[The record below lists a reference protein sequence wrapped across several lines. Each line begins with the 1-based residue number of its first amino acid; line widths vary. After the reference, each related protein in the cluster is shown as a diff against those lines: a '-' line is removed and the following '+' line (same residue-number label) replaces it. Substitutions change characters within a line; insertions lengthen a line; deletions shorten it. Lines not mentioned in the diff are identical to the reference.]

1 MRRLLLALV
10 LFGSSAMAGEA
21 EESGSRSGTLT
32 VNVRTMSD
40 KGIIRCALWA
50 DAKGF
55 PEDVLADNVKRV
67 AAPSVE
73 KHKATC
79 VFEGLAAGTYAVAV
93 LQDLNDSNS
102 LDKNRLGIPKEP
114 LGFSNNAKIRFRA
127 PTFDE
132 AKFEFDGTAK
142 TLDVSV
148 R

>member
-1 MRRLLLALV
+1 MKRRAMVVLVFAAPAVLA
-10 LFGSSAMAGEA
+10 A
-21 EESGSRSGTLT
+21 EGGGTLT

-40 KGIIRCALWA
+40 KGVIRCALWS

-55 PEDVLADNVKRV
+55 PEEVLADSVKRV
-67 AAPSVE
+67 AAPSVD
-73 KHKATC
+73 KHRATC
-79 VFEGLAAGTYAVAV
+79 VFEGVGAGTYAIAV